1 MNDPMLARLGLQ
13 LEEERRH
20 AENVAREEERQA
32 LEAANALVL
41 AKVTRRAVGLMLVN
55 LHHHGLLNEFL
66 AHVKACTTEE

>member
-1 MNDPMLARLGLQ
+1 MLARLGMQ
-13 LEEERRH
+13 LEEERRLR
-20 AENVAREEERQA
+20 EVAVREEERYA

-41 AKVTRRAVGLMLVN
+41 AKVSRRGVGLMLVN